1 MSSPTN
7 VSILPLGG
15 LGEFGMNAMLVE
27 CGGDMVLIDIGMTPS
42 RQFGID
48 MAVPDIGYLI
58 EQRDKLRGIVL
69 THGHEDHIGA
79 LWHVLKHA
87 PAPVYG
93 TDLTLELAKN
103 RLKEWGVLADAD
115 LNVIDADD
123 RLEFGNIACD
133 FLRVSHSFPNTM
145 AAVLRTP
152 IGTILHTSDFKLG
165 GPLDADQF
173 DAAGFAL
180 LGEEGVLALLSDST
194 NIESPGFT
202 PPESSVRPQLTEI
215 FRTSRRRIIAST
227 FASSLR
233 RIQQL
238 IDLAM
243 EFGRQIA
250 VAGRSM
256 VNNTRA
262 AAELGHLWLP
272 SNAAVDLREAKKMP
286 PDEVMILLTG
296 SQGEPFSALSMI
308 ADGSYGRFRIEQG
321 DAVILS
327 ARVIP
332 GCEKDVARLV
342 DNLYRRGAEVYYG
355 GNCSGLHASGHGY
368 REDLR
373 MMIQLTRP
381 RYFIPIHGD
390 YKQLRQHARLA
401 EESGVSPQHIHVIE
415 NGERLEISE
424 EAAEVVEKTRAGR
437 ILVDGQMLERLD
449 EIVLRDRRQL
459 SEDGMAIVIFVRS
472 KETGELLTEPEIVS
486 RGFVYMDESEEL
498 MNQAKAAALDA
509 LDALPEEK
517 RADQEAAQEA
527 ARLALRRFFSK
538 QTDRRPV
545 LLPVVLDV

>member
-1 MSSPTN
+1 MSNPTN
-7 VSILPLGG
+7 VSIIPLGG

-42 RQFGID
+42 RRFGID
-48 MAVPDIGYLI
+48 MALPDIGYLI
-58 EQRDKLRGIVL
+58 ERRKRLRGIVL
-69 THGHEDHIGA
+69 THGHEDHIGS

-103 RLKEWGVLADAD
+103 RLKEWGVLNDAD

-123 RLEFGNIACD
+123 QLEFGNIGCD
-133 FLRVSHSFPNTM
+133 FLRVSHSFPNTL

-194 NIESPGFT
+194 NTESPGFA
-202 PPESSVRPQLTEI
+202 PPESSVRPQLAEI
-215 FRTSRRRIIAST
+215 FRSSRRRIIAST

-238 IDLAM
+238 IDLAA

-262 AAELGHLWLP
+262 ASELGHLWLP
-272 SNAAVDLREAKKMP
+272 SNATVDLREAKKMP
-286 PDEVMILLTG
+286 PDEVMVLMTG
-296 SQGEPFSALSMI
+296 SQGEPFSALSMM
-308 ADGSYGRFRIEQG
+308 ADGSYGRFRIEKG
-321 DAVILS
+321 DAVVLS

-332 GCEKDVARLV
+332 GCEKDVARVV
-342 DNLYRRGAEVYYG
+342 DNLYRLGADVYYS
-355 GNCSGLHASGHGY
+355 GNCNGLHASGHGY

-390 YKQLRQHARLA
+390 YRQLQQHALLA
-401 EESGVSPQHIHVIE
+401 EESGVSAQHIHVIE
-415 NGERLEISE
+415 NGDRLQISE
-424 EAAEVVEKTRAGR
+424 ERCEVVEKVRAGR
-437 ILVDGQMLERLD
+437 VLVDGQMLERLD

-459 SEDGMAIVIFVRS
+459 SEDGMAIAILVRCQ
-472 KETGELLTEPEIVS
+472 ETGKPLAEPEIVS

-498 MNQAKAAALDA
+498 VNQAKAVALEA
-509 LDALPEEK
+509 LKAMPPEE
-517 RADQEAAQEA
+517 RPNQEAAQEA
-527 ARLALRRFFSK
+527 VRLALRRYFSK
-538 QTDRRPV
+538 NTDRKPV
-545 LLPVVLDV
+545 ILPVVLDV